1 MALACDVIVAS
12 ETTRFSQ
19 IQKKIALPPDA
30 GGAWLLTRH
39 LGIAKAKDLAFS
51 ARMVGAQEALQLGF
65 VAKVVPDAALIDEA
79 LALAR
84 EYAASPTIALG
95 LAKRMFDVAPTLT
108 LDEFMDL
115 EGSMLPL
122 AVQAED
128 FKEGTQRVQGEARGE
143 LHRALMDA
151 IAAPTSSTGAI
162 SPRAASCCSAVAA
175 SGAFVF
181 YPRVAEPRTGAT
193 DLEWVEACGPRH
205 GLLDDHRAPE
215 AAGARLQRRA
225 DRSRRRPAHDEPR
238 GRHRAG
244 RREDRHGGAREDRR
258 RGRCAAGR
266 VRGAASPL
274 PE

>member
-1 MALACDVIVAS
+1 MSIELHVDGAVGTVTINRPDKKNAMLLAMRDALADVCERINDTPEIRAVVLTGAGTDFCSGADIGEMGMGGLNGSFLRARHMHKVIRAIARVQKPMVCAARGVAVGMGFSMALACDVIVAS

-51 ARMVGAQEALQLGF
+51 ARMVSAQEAFQLGF
-65 VAKVVPDAALIDEA
+65 VAKVVPDAALLDEA

-128 FKEGTQRVQGEARGE
+128 FKEGT
-143 LHRALMDA
+143 RAFKEK
-151 IAAPTSSTGAI
+151 
-162 SPRAASCCSAVAA
+162 RAAS
-175 SGAFVF
+175 F
-181 YPRVAEPRTGAT
+181 TG
-193 DLEWVEACGPRH
+193 H
-205 GLLDDHRAPE
+205 
-215 AAGARLQRRA
+215 
-225 DRSRRRPAHDEPR
+225 
-238 GRHRAG
+238 
-244 RREDRHGGAREDRR
+244 
-258 RGRCAAGR
+258 
-266 VRGAASPL
+266 
-274 PE
+274 